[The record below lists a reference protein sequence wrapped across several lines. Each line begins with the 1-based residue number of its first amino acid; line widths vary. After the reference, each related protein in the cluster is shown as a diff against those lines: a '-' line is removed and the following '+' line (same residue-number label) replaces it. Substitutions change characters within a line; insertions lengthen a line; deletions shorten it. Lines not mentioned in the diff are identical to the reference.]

1 MNEDGTVNR
10 KSVKRKGMEIINS
23 IAAEGGEGM
32 EKLFQV
38 AADSGN
44 VNAATLM
51 DAIKAVQSIEVRLK
65 IMNSLV
71 G

>member
-10 KSVKRKGMEIINS
+10 KSVKRKGLEFINS

-51 DAIKAVQSIEVRLK
+51 DAIKAVQSIEV
-65 IMNSLV
+65 
-71 G
+71 

>member
-10 KSVKRKGMEIINS
+10 KSVKRKCLEIINS
-23 IAAEGGEGM
+23 IAAVGGEGM

-51 DAIKAVQSIEVRLK
+51 DAIKAVQSIEV
-65 IMNSLV
+65 
-71 G
+71 

>member
-1 MNEDGTVNR
+1 MNEDGTVTR
-10 KSVKRKGMEIINS
+10 KSVKRKGLEIINS

-51 DAIKAVQSIEVRLK
+51 DAIKAVQSIEV
-65 IMNSLV
+65 
-71 G
+71 

>member
-1 MNEDGTVNR
+1 MNEDGTVIR
-10 KSVKRKGMEIINS
+10 KSVKRKGLEIINS

-51 DAIKAVQSIEVRLK
+51 DAIKAVQSIEV
-65 IMNSLV
+65 
-71 G
+71 

>member
-10 KSVKRKGMEIINS
+10 KSVKRKGLEIINS

-44 VNAATLM
+44 VDAATLM
-51 DAIKAVQSIEVRLK
+51 DAIKAVQSIEV
-65 IMNSLV
+65 
-71 G
+71 

>member
-10 KSVKRKGMEIINS
+10 QSVKRKGLEIINS

-44 VNAATLM
+44 VNTATLM
-51 DAIKAVQSIEVRLK
+51 DAIKAVHSIEVRHWERT
-65 IMNSLV
+65 
-71 G
+71 

>member
-1 MNEDGTVNR
+1 MR
-10 KSVKRKGMEIINS
+10 KELEIINS

-44 VNAATLM
+44 VNTATLM
-51 DAIKAVQSIEVRLK
+51 DAIKAVQSIEVGIWSGRET
-65 IMNSLV
+65 
-71 G
+71 

>member
-10 KSVKRKGMEIINS
+10 KSVKRKGLEIINS

-38 AADSGN
+38 AADSGT

-51 DAIKAVQSIEVRLK
+51 DAIKAVQSIEV
-65 IMNSLV
+65 
-71 G
+71 

>member
-10 KSVKRKGMEIINS
+10 KSVKRKGLEIINS

-44 VNAATLM
+44 GECSN
-51 DAIKAVQSIEVRLK
+51 INGRNQSCSEY
-65 IMNSLV
+65 
-71 G
+71 

>member
-10 KSVKRKGMEIINS
+10 KSVKRKGLEIINS

-51 DAIKAVQSIEVRLK
+51 DAIKAVQRIEV
-65 IMNSLV
+65 
-71 G
+71 

>member
-44 VNAATLM
+44 VNTAALM
-51 DAIKAVQSIEVRLK
+51 DAIKAVQSIEVR
-65 IMNSLV
+65 
-71 G
+71 

>member
-10 KSVKRKGMEIINS
+10 KSVKRKGLEIINS

-44 VNAATLM
+44 VNAATL
-51 DAIKAVQSIEVRLK
+51 
-65 IMNSLV
+65 
-71 G
+71 

>member
-10 KSVKRKGMEIINS
+10 KSVKRKGLEIINS

-38 AADSGN
+38 AADSGK

-51 DAIKAVQSIEVRLK
+51 DAIKAVQSIEV
-65 IMNSLV
+65 
-71 G
+71 

>member
-10 KSVKRKGMEIINS
+10 QSVKRKGLESINS

-44 VNAATLM
+44 VNTATLM
-51 DAIKAVQSIEVRLK
+51 DAIKAVQSIEVRRWER
-65 IMNSLV
+65 M
-71 G
+71 

>member
-10 KSVKRKGMEIINS
+10 KSVKRKGLEIINS

-51 DAIKAVQSIEVRLK
+51 DAIKAVQSIEV
-65 IMNSLV
+65 
-71 G
+71 

>member
-10 KSVKRKGMEIINS
+10 KSVKRKGLEIINS

-38 AADSGN
+38 AAESGN

-51 DAIKAVQSIEVRLK
+51 DAIKAVQSIEV
-65 IMNSLV
+65 
-71 G
+71 

>member
-1 MNEDGTVNR
+1 MNEDGTANR
-10 KSVKRKGMEIINS
+10 QSVKRKGLEIINS

-44 VNAATLM
+44 VNTATLM
-51 DAIKAVQSIEVRLK
+51 DAIKAVQSIEVRHWERT
-65 IMNSLV
+65 
-71 G
+71 

>member
-10 KSVKRKGMEIINS
+10 KSVKRKGLEIINS

-44 VNAATLM
+44 VIAATLM
-51 DAIKAVQSIEVRLK
+51 DAIKAVQSIEV
-65 IMNSLV
+65 
-71 G
+71 

>member
-1 MNEDGTVNR
+1 M
-10 KSVKRKGMEIINS
+10 KRKGLEIINS

-51 DAIKAVQSIEVRLK
+51 DAIKAVQSIEV
-65 IMNSLV
+65 
-71 G
+71 